1 MARFFRKRDQLQG
14 QVPGSLI
21 FVGTRK
27 VERSSI
33 HVIDYDA
40 DHLDEFD
47 LTDVNQLKELPSA
60 PACRWVNVYG
70 LHDVDLVSRLGAH
83 FNIHAMAIEDVLNTG
98 QRPKLE
104 EFDDFLFLVIKMF
117 KYDQEQEAVLQ
128 DQLSMLIGRGFLIT
142 FQEQSGNVFA
152 PVRDRIRKMKGRIR
166 QMGVDYLT
174 YALLD
179 TVVDNYVDVIERIGG
194 HVEELDEKV
203 LGEPDKEVLTEVTNA
218 KRESNYLRKSIRPA
232 RDAIILLGKVD
243 TDLLHDY
250 MVPFLKDL
258 QDLITHATEVV
269 EIYREMV
276 TDQLNIYHSSLSN
289 RMNDVMKVLTIFAA
303 IFIPLTFIAGIYGTN
318 LTTCQSCFTVTAISS
333 SGEASS
339 LWREACSS
347 SSRGRNGCDVPAP
360 EPPRRPAF
368 SPITVTWQFP

>member
-1 MARFFRKRDQLQG
+1 MSGKDSDMARFFRKRDQLQG

-40 DHLDEFD
+40 GHLNEFD
-47 LTDVNQLKELPSA
+47 LTDVNQLEELPSA

-70 LHDVDLVSRLGAH
+70 LHDVDLVSRLGAQ
-83 FNIHAMAIEDVLNTG
+83 FNVHAMVIEDVLNTG

-128 DQLSMLIGRGFLIT
+128 DQLSMLIGRSFLIT

-166 QMGVDYLT
+166 QLGVDYLT

-179 TVVDNYVDVIERIGG
+179 TVVDSYVDVIERIGG

-203 LGEPDKEVLTEVTNA
+203 LDEPDKEVLTEVTNA
-218 KRESNYLRKSIRPA
+218 KREINYLRKSIRPA

-243 TDLLHDY
+243 ADLLHDY

-258 QDLITHATEVV
+258 QDLITHSTEVV
-269 EIYREMV
+269 EIYSEMV

-318 LTTCQSCFTVTAISS
+318 FEYLPELHYRYSYFVFWGVIILVA
-333 SGEASS
+333 SGM
-339 LWREACSS
+339 LLFFKRKKWL
-347 SSRGRNGCDVPAP
+347 
-360 EPPRRPAF
+360 
-368 SPITVTWQFP
+368 

>member
-1 MARFFRKRDQLQG
+1 MWGKDSAMARFFRKRDQLQG

-21 FVGTRK
+21 FVGTQK

-40 DHLDEFD
+40 ERLNEFD
-47 LTDVNQLKELPSA
+47 LTDVNQLKELPPA

-83 FNIHAMAIEDVLNTG
+83 FNIHAMVIEDVLNTG

-128 DQLSMLIGRGFLIT
+128 DQLSMLIGRNFLIT

-166 QMGVDYLT
+166 QLGVDYLS

-218 KRESNYLRKSIRPA
+218 KREINYLRKSIRPA

-243 TDLLHDY
+243 SDLLHDY
-250 MVPFLKDL
+250 TVPFLKDL

-269 EIYREMV
+269 EIYSEMV

-318 LTTCQSCFTVTAISS
+318 FDYL
-333 SGEASS
+333 
-339 LWREACSS
+339 
-347 SSRGRNGCDVPAP
+347 P
-360 EPPRRPAF
+360 ELHYRHSYFIFWGVIILVAGGMLIFFKRKK
-368 SPITVTWQFP
+368 WL